1 MPNSLWKV
9 SEMNSYDLNAMTAL
23 LNSAGYLLRFRDEAA
38 NEHVFSTPDSDIFCK
53 VDAGTGSFR
62 FTNDRTGEL
71 LAQGKGADMFRVLID
86 TLTKRNEPVELE
98 CPVTIAA
105 ALALFRQG
113 QFKPFSKADSQAY
126 AGCDGDGFIYS
137 SDEYEIIADVN
148 ATYINFGVM
157 VATEGGDTAS
167 WSSTIDFTDFERIV

>member
-1 MPNSLWKV
+1 
-9 SEMNSYDLNAMTAL
+9 MNSYDLNTMTAL
-23 LNSAGYLLRFRDEAA
+23 LSGAGYLLRFRDEAA

-53 VDAGTGSFR
+53 VDAVIGSFR

-71 LAQGKGADMFRVLID
+71 LAQGKGLDMFRVLLD
-86 TLTKRNEPVELE
+86 TLTKRDEPVELE
-98 CPVTIAA
+98 CPVAIDA

-137 SDEYEIIADVN
+137 GDEYEIIADVN
-148 ATYINFGVM
+148 ATYISFGVM
-157 VATEGGDTAS
+157 VATEDGGTAS
-167 WSSTIDFTDFERIV
+167 WNANVELPEFERIV